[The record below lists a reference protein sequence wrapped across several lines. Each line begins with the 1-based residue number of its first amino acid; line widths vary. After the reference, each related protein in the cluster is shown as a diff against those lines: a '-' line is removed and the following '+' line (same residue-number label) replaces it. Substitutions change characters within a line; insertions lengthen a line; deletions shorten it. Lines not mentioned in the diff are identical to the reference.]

1 MPIVTADLL
10 VKLSVTTGAAGNSTA
25 QGNVNNSLGKYISTT
40 QITDASLNNLFD
52 DVSGDENAAGTVDY
66 RCIFLHNSHAT
77 LSLTGT
83 VVWLG
88 GKRCTVAAST
98 DKFTFTSHG
107 FSDGDAVRIVAEY
120 ATDTLPTGVN
130 NSTTYF
136 VVSSTANDFKL
147 AATAGGAAI
156 DITVDGTATVRRFGN
171 TTVAIAIDNAAA
183 SAVGSA
189 SAQADLIGAETTA
202 PSSVGAFS
210 SPVTKA
216 TGLSLGTIAAG
227 NCRAVWVK
235 RTPLNNGARNP
246 DSAVVRFEG
255 DTAA

>member
-1 MPIVTADLL
+1 MPIVTGDILF
-10 VKLSVTTGAAGNSTA
+10 KLSVTTGAAGNSTT

-40 QITDASLNNLFD
+40 QITDATLNNLFD
-52 DVSGDENAAGTVDY
+52 DVSGDENTAGTVDY
-66 RCIFLHNSHAT
+66 RAFFIHNNHA
-77 LSLTGT
+77 SLTLQSP
-83 VVWLG
+83 VVWLS

-98 DKFTFTSHG
+98 DKFTFTAHG

-147 AATAGGAAI
+147 SATSGGSAI

-171 TTVAIAIDNAAA
+171 TTVAIAIDNTAA
-183 SAVGSA
+183 SAIGSA

-216 TGLSLGTIAAG
+216 TGLALGNLPNG
-227 NCRAVWVK
+227 QCRAVWVK

-246 DSAVVRFEG
+246 DSAVIRVEG